1 MAQEM
6 SIASPITGDLESA
19 ALPGQGRYAESMLGK
34 FIPHRPRSRIGQ
46 DRHAM
51 GQSPKREDQMNAR
64 FALCVAALCT
74 AWTMPAYS
82 QGQYHILNS
91 YILGG
96 EGGWDYLNLDPESG
110 HLFIT
115 RGSHLMV
122 VDPSSGKQLADI
134 TGLQGIHGT
143 AFLGGNAYVS
153 EGGANQIAVIDAKS
167 FAKTG
172 TIAVGSRPDS
182 ILYDAFSGRIFTFNG
197 TSKDATA
204 VDPASGKAVGTVA
217 LGGKPEAAVSD
228 GAGTIFVN
236 IEDKSELVAFDAKT
250 LAVKKHYPLTPC
262 EEPSGI
268 AADLAHGRIFSGC
281 DNKMIAVTDM
291 KTGKVVAQIP
301 IGEGVDANRF
311 DPATGLVFSSNG
323 ESGTLTIAH
332 EDNPGKFTVLQ
343 NVATADGART
353 MELDAKSHRAY
364 VVTADRK
371 PGTPTTERPNPRP
384 VPVPG
389 TFRLIVLGR

>member
-1 MAQEM
+1 MRNTLAC
-6 SIASPITGDLESA
+6 LA
-19 ALPGQGRYAESMLGK
+19 AVCTILAVPALGQAGPGYR
-34 FIPHRPRSRIGQ
+34 
-46 DRHAM
+46 
-51 GQSPKREDQMNAR
+51 
-64 FALCVAALCT
+64 
-74 AWTMPAYS
+74 
-82 QGQYHILNS
+82 ILNS
-91 YILGG
+91 YTLGG
-96 EGGWDYLNLDPESG
+96 DGGWDYLNLDPATG
-110 HLFIT
+110 NLFIT

-122 VDPSSGKQLADI
+122 VDPASGKQLADI

-143 AFLGGNAYVS
+143 TFIGGRAYVS
-153 EGGANQIAVIDAKS
+153 EGGANRIAVIDTKS
-167 FAKTG
+167 FSKIAE
-172 TIAVGSRPDS
+172 IAVGTRPDS
-182 ILYDAFSGRIFTFNG
+182 ILYDRFSRRVFTFNG

-204 VDPASGKAVGTVA
+204 VDPVSGKAVGTVP

-250 LAVKKHYPLTPC
+250 LAVKQHYPLAPC
-262 EEPSGI
+262 QEPSGI
-268 AADLAHGRIFSGC
+268 AADLPHGRIFSGC

-291 KTGKVVAQIP
+291 KTGKAVAQIP

-332 EDNPGKFTVLQ
+332 EDSPAKFTVLQ
-343 NVATADGART
+343 NLVTAEGART
-353 MELDAKSHRAY
+353 MELDPKSHRVY
-364 VVTADRK
+364 VVTAERK
-371 PGTPTTERPNPRP
+371 PGTPTADRPNPRP